1 MVKIEPTHFNDKG
14 MEEALKQAS
23 SATKSLYSNIDI
35 AKTASVLTGV
45 SAMQNAVKIT
55 NLSNIAI
62 TAMRSNLEQ
71 MNQVINQSSSKL
83 IKESISGLPK
93 NQLESI
99 RNMTEAAQQA
109 FRNIDIDYS
118 KLINQITKLA
128 ETLKT
133 LPKPYSKEE
142 VAEIVLKI
150 KALAE
155 KGWVIYFHLDNMYQ
169 RIDLEDITV
178 LENKWVS
185 LLENVLSNDTKI
197 QRLRESEC
205 YSGELI
211 QSMVECY
218 LHENYYAAYTLAS
231 LAIDGAVNRFSEL
244 NSNGNRFPVGY
255 KAVKQIE
262 EGVLEKTFNDIG
274 LIHWL
279 FKFFEDTNQFTLDKP
294 NRHMIGHG
302 RWESEISRIDFLKLF
317 NVMLYIWEEFPY
329 WKESAIE
336 NSLEVQM

>member
-1 MVKIEPTHFNDKG
+1 M
-14 MEEALKQAS
+14 
-23 SATKSLYSNIDI
+23 
-35 AKTASVLTGV
+35 
-45 SAMQNAVKIT
+45 
-55 NLSNIAI
+55 
-62 TAMRSNLEQ
+62 
-71 MNQVINQSSSKL
+71 
-83 IKESISGLPK
+83 
-93 NQLESI
+93 
-99 RNMTEAAQQA
+99 
-109 FRNIDIDYS
+109 
-118 KLINQITKLA
+118 
-128 ETLKT
+128 
-133 LPKPYSKEE
+133 
-142 VAEIVLKI
+142 
-150 KALAE
+150 
-155 KGWVIYFHLDNMYQ
+155 
-169 RIDLEDITV
+169 
-178 LENKWVS
+178 ENKWVS

-211 QSMVECY
+211 KSMIECY

-317 NVMLYIWEEFPY
+317 NVMLYIFFKFHLFGKVVHNSVYTHSRIAGFSYTLKFLLEFALFP
-329 WKESAIE
+329 
-336 NSLEVQM
+336 LGDGG